1 MSRNVLILGAG
12 LVARPIVRH
21 VLDRTACRLIV
32 ASLEH
37 DHARSLVGD
46 HPRGT
51 AREVDVADV
60 DALDPLIAEAD
71 VVVSL
76 VPYGFHPKVAR
87 IALRHRVPL
96 VTTSYVSDAM
106 RALDAEA
113 RDAGVLLLNECG
125 LDPGLDHMSAMR
137 VLDRV
142 RAAGGHVAR
151 FSSCCGSIPAPE
163 AADNPWRYKFACSPR
178 GALLAARQPARFLV
192 DGELR
197 EVDGPDL
204 ALHAVPYPVP
214 GVGEFEMYPN
224 RDALKY
230 VDLYGFPRIR
240 TMIRGTIRWPGWA
253 RTMRGLARAGLLS
266 TETAEWPEGTTCARF
281 VESIVGPGDGTLR
294 ERVAARMGLPAGDE
308 VLDRLEWAG
317 LFGDAPI
324 AHRME
329 SALDVLAERFEARM
343 SYARGERDLVVQRH
357 EFDVV
362 PAGATEPAERIVS
375 RLVVLGDSGDGDS
388 ATARTVSLPAAV
400 AAERI
405 LEGAIDLVGVH
416 IPTRAELYDPILD
429 ALACEGIAFE
439 ESHEPLPGD
448 PQAAP

>member
-1 MSRNVLILGAG
+1 MKNVLILGAG

-60 DALDPLIAEAD
+60 DALDPLIADAD

-76 VPYGFHPKVAR
+76 VPYGFHPRVAR
-87 IALRHRVPL
+87 IAVRHRVPL
-96 VTTSYVSDAM
+96 VTTSYVSDEM

-142 RAAGGHVAR
+142 RNEGGHVVR

-163 AADNPWRYKFACSPR
+163 AADNPWRYKFAWSPR

-192 DGELR
+192 DGAVR

-204 ALHAVPYPVP
+204 ALHAVPYPVR
-214 GVGEFEMYPN
+214 GLGTFEMYPN

-230 VDLYGFPRIR
+230 VDLYGFPKVR

-253 RTMRGLARAGLLS
+253 RTMRGLALAGLLS
-266 TETAEWPEGTTCARF
+266 TEKAAWPAGTTCARF
-281 VESIVGPGDGTLR
+281 VAGVVGDGDGPLR
-294 ERVAARMGLPAGDE
+294 ERVAARMGLAPDDE

-317 LFGDAPI
+317 LFGDEPI

-343 SYARGERDLVVQRH
+343 RYAPGERDMVVLRH

-362 PAGATEPAERIVS
+362 PEGGANATERIVS
-375 RLVVLGDSGDGDS
+375 RLVAYGDAAGGDS
-388 ATARTVSLPAAV
+388 ATSRTVSLPAAV

-405 LEGAIDLVGVH
+405 LEGAIPLTGVH
-416 IPTRAELYDPILD
+416 VPTRPEVHGPILD
-429 ALACEGIAFE
+429 ALADEGLAFE
-439 ESHEPLPGD
+439 ESREPPGD
-448 PQAAP
+448 GDGTTA